1 MSDEEFKKT
10 YSDIDMN
17 KQEFIIKL
25 LNELKDN
32 LIIRR
37 KDSAEEIVDLKK
49 QIEDGAFNI
58 DTGLSIKDEKLEL
71 KSEKERMNQLNQ
83 AIKEVTNLREEL
95 TSNKSANLKS
105 PSGGMPPQPPAP
117 SRGGSNGNYPV
128 APKNL
133 RPNYMQQLARQS
145 P

>member
-1 MSDEEFKKT
+1 MTFL
-10 YSDIDMN
+10 
-17 KQEFIIKL
+17 IKIL
-25 LNELKDN
+25 KVHFDKIMINYINKDN
-32 LIIRR
+32 SL
-37 KDSAEEIVDLKK
+37 AESPKVSLEWK
-49 QIEDGAFNI
+49 Q
-58 DTGLSIKDEKLEL
+58 

-83 AIKEVTNLREEL
+83 AIKEVTNLREES

-133 RPNYMQQLARQS
+133 RPNYMQQLAGQ
-145 P
+145 PFT